1 MMSDNKFELLDEPF
15 GVVYAALRRAFIS
28 AAAHEGQLEV
38 DLAVSDAAVGTCR
51 DPVMSTY
58 ARVAL
63 ASTAAAFDALVEQID
78 HFERLIPRAVLND
91 IEVLRRNI
99 ARVLPDSSRE
109 IGAALGDLAS
119 AGSAGAWLAR
129 LKREAAGRRELYR
142 LGPLL
147 LDGGRAHL
155 SDLFRLRD
163 AVLATSPRPL
173 IEELRADVEPPE
185 PQPFI
190 LLCAFG
196 PPGARVVC
204 VIALAI
210 AIAGSS
216 HDVKD

>member
-1 MMSDNKFELLDEPF
+1 MSDNKFELLDEQI
-15 GVVYAALRRAFIS
+15 GVAYAALRRAFIS

-38 DLAVSDAAVGTCR
+38 DLTVSDAGVGICR
-51 DPVMSTY
+51 DPAMSTY

-63 ASTAAAFDALVEQID
+63 ASTADAFDDLVEQIT
-78 HFERLIPRAVLND
+78 HFERLIPQAVLND
-91 IEVLRRNI
+91 IEVLRRN
-99 ARVLPDSSRE
+99 ARVMPDSSRE
-109 IGAALGDLAS
+109 IGAVLGDLAS
-119 AGSAGAWLAR
+119 AGGAGSWLAR
-129 LKREAAGRRELYR
+129 LKREAVGRREVYR

-147 LDGGRAHL
+147 IAGGRAHL

-173 IEELRADVEPPE
+173 LEEIRADVEPPE

-196 PPGARVVC
+196 PPGARLVC

-216 HDVKD
+216 HNVEKD